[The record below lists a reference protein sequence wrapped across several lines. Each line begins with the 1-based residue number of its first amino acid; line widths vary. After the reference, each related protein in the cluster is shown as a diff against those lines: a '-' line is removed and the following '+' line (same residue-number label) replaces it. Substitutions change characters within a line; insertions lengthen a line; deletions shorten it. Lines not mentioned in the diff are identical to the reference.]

1 MQNLENDMDDMFRKA
16 VRHYSLRPCESEWD
30 DLAIRLRNNSIRLS
44 DGTKYF
50 TLKKK
55 VSLSLYMLVIIV
67 AVIIPVNYLNPNK
80 IIHTESVIENA
91 VDRNII
97 KIAGKPALRQT
108 HESFNGSENIS
119 KLKQV
124 FYSPGEQ
131 FSNEMG
137 SSLTKT
143 GEIEVAN
150 LRGKMGTAQL
160 DSVAKVHSILLG
172 RNLQNHG
179 LIEFSN
185 RIQFCENSSLQKPA
199 AVPNR
204 GFYFGVVFGPLLSQ
218 VRHHEFTK
226 AGFDFGL
233 TVGYKINKKFSV
245 ETGLL
250 KTMEYYFVGGKY
262 YSSISGVPDVD
273 NLEGNRKA
281 FQIAVNLK
289 YNVLHMKTANLFIS
303 AGLTSYV
310 GVKEK
315 TVINVGN
322 SSLQPPQGLDYGSAS
337 YLPSYL
343 NIALGYE
350 FKIGKRTNI
359 RVEPYSQIPLESQI
373 GNTINKELTGGAL
386 QFFNAGVHIG
396 VTRFFL

>member
-131 FSNEMG
+131 FSN
-137 SSLTKT
+137 
-143 GEIEVAN
+143 
-150 LRGKMGTAQL
+150 
-160 DSVAKVHSILLG
+160 
-172 RNLQNHG
+172 
-179 LIEFSN
+179 
-185 RIQFCENSSLQKPA
+185 
-199 AVPNR
+199 
-204 GFYFGVVFGPLLSQ
+204 
-218 VRHHEFTK
+218 
-226 AGFDFGL
+226 
-233 TVGYKINKKFSV
+233 
-245 ETGLL
+245 
-250 KTMEYYFVGGKY
+250 
-262 YSSISGVPDVD
+262 
-273 NLEGNRKA
+273 
-281 FQIAVNLK
+281 
-289 YNVLHMKTANLFIS
+289 
-303 AGLTSYV
+303 
-310 GVKEK
+310 
-315 TVINVGN
+315 
-322 SSLQPPQGLDYGSAS
+322 
-337 YLPSYL
+337 
-343 NIALGYE
+343 
-350 FKIGKRTNI
+350 
-359 RVEPYSQIPLESQI
+359 
-373 GNTINKELTGGAL
+373 
-386 QFFNAGVHIG
+386 
-396 VTRFFL
+396 